1 MKFLAAARRN
11 ALTTVTVIAFSLTF
25 AIAGIALLLGLLPSQ
40 ANLLSTA
47 RGSVDAGVVLLVV
60 PLVALVLAILVE
72 AVRLT
77 LRGPIRMTEPRPARV
92 LSDWTPGHGEG

>member
-25 AIAGIALLLGLLPSQ
+25 AIAGIALLFGLLPSN
-40 ANLLSTA
+40 ASLLSTA

-60 PLVALVLAILVE
+60 PLVALVLAILIE
-72 AVRLT
+72 ATRLT
-77 LRGPIRMTEPRPARV
+77 LRGPIRMREPRPARV

>member
-1 MKFLAAARRN
+1 M
-11 ALTTVTVIAFSLTF
+11 
-25 AIAGIALLLGLLPSQ
+25 
-40 ANLLSTA
+40 
-47 RGSVDAGVVLLVV
+47 DAGVVLLVV

-77 LRGPIRMTEPRPARV
+77 LRGPIRMSEPRPARV